1 MLSAAGAGLG
11 HTAEHGWI
19 SLLPGKSLKGWR
31 TEGNAAWSMED
42 GVLVG
47 RPGPGSAAGDIF
59 TVKQWADFDLE
70 SEWKMRWPGN
80 SGIWFRVN
88 GKDTG
93 YQADILD
100 VPIALSGSLYCMG
113 KDFLFANHD
122 KSTVKMD
129 DWNLTRIK
137 AVGDDILVEQNGRKM
152 GEVHDHTWPGAGS
165 IGVQVHTGAE
175 FANMEIRVRS
185 LRLKPL
191 KRPA

>member
-1 MLSAAGAGLG
+1 MLAAATAGAARP
-11 HTAEHGWI
+11 AEHGWI

-47 RPGPGSAAGDIF
+47 RPGPNAAPGDIF
-59 TVKQWADFDLE
+59 TTRQWADFDLE

-80 SGIWFRVN
+80 SGIWFRVK

-100 VPIALSGSLYCMG
+100 DPIALSGSLYCMN
-113 KDFLFANHD
+113 KEFLFANHD
-122 KSTVKMD
+122 PTTVKMD

-137 AVGDDILVEQNGRKM
+137 AVGDHILVEQNGRKL
-152 GEVHDHTWPGAGS
+152 GEVHDNTWPGAGS
-165 IGVQVHTGAE
+165 IGVQVHTGAA
-175 FANMEIRVRS
+175 FAHMEIRVRT
-185 LRLKPL
+185 LRLRPL
-191 KRPA
+191 